1 MKVPLGWSVK
11 SKQLRRGGGGI
22 HLAVTGGHAK
32 VVKFL
37 LSLEASTKG
46 ALPKRSV
53 HPFDAPNVPWWQR
66 DDNPFLKNTNNTNNN
81 KVAINTAKTNPFFR
95 SNGSNNASPASNVNP
110 SPFTGADSILMFS
123 DTNNNGGNSSS
134 NGGGWNKLSAFSQ
147 APTATTTTS
156 SSAGNGNR
164 RKSGSSSSLLLN
176 SALLGGAALPPKK
189 KLLDVVVYDA
199 SHSTPYVTVS
209 FRII

>member
-66 DDNPFLKNTNNTNNN
+66 DDNPFLKNTNNTNN

-147 APTATTTTS
+147 APIATTTTS